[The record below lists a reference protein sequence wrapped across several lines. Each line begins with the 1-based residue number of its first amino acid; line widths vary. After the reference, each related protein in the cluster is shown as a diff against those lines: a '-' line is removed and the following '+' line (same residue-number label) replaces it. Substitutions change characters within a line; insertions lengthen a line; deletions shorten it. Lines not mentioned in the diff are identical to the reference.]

1 MEIMKKFTMLIV
13 IILVVVAGSF
23 IFFFFRMGI
32 SDTKALADFPVDY
45 KNYDQAISNFY
56 NAVLAF
62 NPKNASTTSNLE
74 HKVDETLNLL
84 NAQASVRI
92 SSLTKNDG
100 DIMKVSLEI
109 ADLAGKEFDTL
120 KAYRSAVADKS
131 NDIDK
136 LANDFSDLRNHRQA
150 AYAHYLEL
158 AEVDN

>member
-1 MEIMKKFTMLIV
+1 MKKFTMLLVIV
-13 IILVVVAGSF
+13 LVVVAGSF

-56 NAVLAF
+56 KAVLAS
-62 NPKNASTTSNLE
+62 NPENASATSYLE

-100 DIMKVSLEI
+100 DLMKVSLEI

-120 KAYRSAVADKS
+120 KAYRSAVADKT

-136 LANDFSDLRNHRQA
+136 LTEEFEDLRNHRQA
-150 AYAHYLEL
+150 AYSHYLEL
-158 AEVDN
+158 AKGKY

>member
-1 MEIMKKFTMLIV
+1 LV

-32 SDTKALADFPVDY
+32 SDTNALADFPVDY

-56 NAVLAF
+56 KAVLAS
-62 NPKNASTTSNLE
+62 NPENVSNTSNLE
-74 HKVDETLNLL
+74 YKVDETLNLL

-100 DIMKVSLEI
+100 DIMEVSLKI
-109 ADLAGKEFDTL
+109 ADLARKEFDTL
-120 KAYRSAVADKS
+120 KTYRSAVVDKT

-136 LANDFSDLRNHRQA
+136 LANDFSDLRNQRQV

-158 AEVDN
+158 IELDN